1 MNNNNFGINANTNF
15 KNASS
20 GAKMILFMFWFQTS
34 IKIFHWYT
42 ESYANHK
49 ATDKVLEKIM
59 GLTDSFVEKYIGAF
73 GRPAMKSASIPV
85 SNMTKTK
92 YIKTLKVVQDYL
104 RGPLEKLISKNSEL
118 LNIRDEILG
127 EIDQALYFATLK

>member
-1 MNNNNFGINANTNF
+1 MNNNTNFNVNTNF
-15 KNASS
+15 KNVSS

-59 GLTDSFVEKYIGAF
+59 ELTDSFVEKYIGAF
-73 GRPAMKSASIPV
+73 GRPVMKNASIPV
-85 SNMTKTK
+85 SNMTKPK
-92 YIKTLKVVQDYL
+92 YIKTLRIAQEYL
-104 RGPLEKLISKNSEL
+104 KTPLEKLISKNSEL

-127 EIDQALYFATLK
+127 EIDQAFYFATLK

>member
-1 MNNNNFGINANTNF
+1 MNNNTNFNINTNF

-34 IKIFHWYT
+34 IKVFHWYT
-42 ESYANHK
+42 ESYSNHK

-92 YIKTLKVVQDYL
+92 YIKTLKVAQEYL